1 MMNPEKEK
9 KDKKKD
15 SFMTVL
21 IVQTLV
27 SATLIGIMLYSFFNS
42 GSFYKTI
49 VDEYEE
55 QMSEDYIQDDF
66 SEAFMKMNEYAD
78 VFAQKTR
85 TGRAESISAEDES
98 VISAGGKD
106 IVFTSLD
113 ALEGICFEKV
123 ETGVEMEL
131 PLDDFSVSSEFG
143 YRIGPISGD
152 AGIHT
157 GIDLAASYGKE
168 IKAAAPGKIVDASW
182 DNSYGNYIKILHDN
196 NTVSI
201 YAHCSSLCADEG
213 ERVETGDVIAKV
225 GSTGDSTGNHLHF
238 EIRKDNIRINP
249 SFYID
254 V

>member
-1 MMNPEKEK
+1 MINSEKEK
-9 KDKKKD
+9 TKD

-21 IVQTLV
+21 IVQIVV
-27 SATLIGIMLYSFFNS
+27 SAAVIGIMLYSFFNS

-49 VDEYEE
+49 VEEYKE
-55 QMSEDYIQDDF
+55 QMSEDYLQEDV

-78 VFAQKTR
+78 VFAQKNEEEVCY
-85 TGRAESISAEDES
+85 AETET

-106 IVFTSLD
+106 ILFTSLD
-113 ALEGICFEKV
+113 ALEGICFEKI
-123 ETGVEMEL
+123 ETGVEMDV
-131 PLDDFSVSSEFG
+131 PLNDYTVSSEFG
-143 YRIGPISGD
+143 YRIGPISGE
-152 AGIHT
+152 AGMHT
-157 GIDLAASYGKE
+157 GIDLAASYGTE

-182 DNSYGNYIKILHDN
+182 DNSYGNYVKILHDN

-201 YAHCSSLCADEG
+201 YAHCSSLCAQEG
-213 ERVETGDVIAKV
+213 ESAETGDVIARV